1 MSKELIE
8 KAEYLIQQNT
18 VHSGPEGSSPYCVL
32 ALIDKDGV
40 PTAST
45 ITPSKSHGIK
55 WISFCTGFG
64 STKANRILNNSNASV
79 CFNTGGTYNITLK
92 GWIEVSTNPEM
103 KQEMWYSG
111 MGNHFSGPDDPG
123 YCTLIFH
130 TTNYNLWIDCQE
142 AVGTL
147 DNVQPNNSPA
157 QAR

>member
-64 STKANRILNNSNASV
+64 STKANRILNNSNAIV
-79 CFNTGGTYNITLK
+79 CIR
-92 GWIEVSTNPEM
+92 
-103 KQEMWYSG
+103 YS
-111 MGNHFSGPDDPG
+111 P
-123 YCTLIFH
+123 
-130 TTNYNLWIDCQE
+130 
-142 AVGTL
+142 
-147 DNVQPNNSPA
+147 VQ
-157 QAR
+157 